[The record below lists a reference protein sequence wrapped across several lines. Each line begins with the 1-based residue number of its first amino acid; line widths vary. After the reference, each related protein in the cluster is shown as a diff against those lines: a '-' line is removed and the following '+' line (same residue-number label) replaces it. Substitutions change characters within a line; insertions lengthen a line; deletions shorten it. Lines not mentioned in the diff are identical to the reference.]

1 MSAWEELRQ
10 GRLGPDFAMLLY
22 RCVRVA
28 GRAHNFPPPQ
38 GQSAWTAEAAIEVGH
53 EFLRSANI
61 RRRLVEMALL
71 ADDDEQLARILTQ
84 SVVNF
89 LREQARQTV
98 QGRLIRRLREVL
110 LADDRFVIVPDGV
123 PGAGNV
129 MLTNAGT
136 TEPFGGR
143 ESDLVAAAFAVKD
156 VTVVRWRPGARRDGP
171 LSDRDSLLRVAV
183 AVLEAARASMR
194 WADLATVIGSR
205 FGVDPRMVPASTPV
219 DDLDGEVTR
228 AQPELFTE
236 PAAPGEDLLRLA
248 AAQAILDQ
256 LTDRERLVLAWLGS
270 PIRTIANHTGLAVST
285 AGILKQRVT
294 DRLRVMLADDP
305 DAEAIAV
312 ASRDLAAK
320 QLGIEPGT

>member
-1 MSAWEELRQ
+1 
-10 GRLGPDFAMLLY
+10 
-22 RCVRVA
+22 
-28 GRAHNFPPPQ
+28 
-38 GQSAWTAEAAIEVGH
+38 
-53 EFLRSANI
+53 
-61 RRRLVEMALL
+61 
-71 ADDDEQLARILTQ
+71 
-84 SVVNF
+84 
-89 LREQARQTV
+89 
-98 QGRLIRRLREVL
+98 
-110 LADDRFVIVPDGV
+110 
-123 PGAGNV
+123 
-129 MLTNAGT
+129 
-136 TEPFGGR
+136 
-143 ESDLVAAAFAVKD
+143 
-156 VTVVRWRPGARRDGP
+156 
-171 LSDRDSLLRVAV
+171 
-183 AVLEAARASMR
+183 
-194 WADLATVIGSR
+194 
-205 FGVDPRMVPASTPV
+205 MVPASTPV